1 MLFHTTHRHTHQS
14 CSAHK
19 PENLKLFAKAIASA
33 EDIAVKII
41 GSYTDAP
48 GHTLYMIVEADS
60 ALQLAQFFDPILELG
75 DTDIRPVADAL
86 ALMQQLQEG
95 VE

>member
-33 EDIAVKII
+33 EDIGVKII

-48 GHTLYMIVEADS
+48 GHTCLLYTSDAAD
-60 ALQLAQFFDPILELG
+60 EL
-75 DTDIRPVADAL
+75 RSV
-86 ALMQQLQEG
+86 
-95 VE
+95 